1 MEVFW
6 CHIMPGSIRQ
16 IVLEGYPR
24 RYFTFWLVNYVAWML
39 DINVFSVFSVSYTLL
54 VQFSLQKAHDSIR
67 KAIASISGVSPLRIA
82 HLHVSTQLFF
92 RLADV
97 FCQFPSPKFVDVL
110 KGLFVG
116 WNVYFSLFKNIFSL
130 WIHDRYFQRWSIFPN
145 LGDFT

>member
-92 RLADV
+92 PVNRCISWNSKPNSLTKFNVCWCFERA
-97 FCQFPSPKFVDVL
+97 FCRMKC
-110 KGLFVG
+110 LFFTFQK
-116 WNVYFSLFKNIFSL
+116 YIFTMNT
-130 WIHDRYFQRWSIFPN
+130 W
-145 LGDFT
+145 